1 MNYILGS
8 GLIIIGLV
16 LVVSVIAFFRNN
28 KSQG

>member
-16 LVVSVIAFFRNN
+16 LVVSVIAFVRNN